1 MKLQN
6 EGLMLKKTLKLGNGN
21 ELNRPAMAV
30 LEWENFNTRRNLFAL

>member
-6 EGLMLKKTLKLGNGN
+6 EEVMLKDILKLDSGN

-30 LEWENFNTRRNLFAL
+30 LEWENFNTRKNLFAL